1 MQVQRQ
7 SNIFRLSSLKIMN
20 ADLADLFLWDTNS
33 WPLPQIDQVRL
44 NLGCGEQIIDGFVNI
59 DFLPKTKEILR
70 WGLLNPWPSCL
81 ESNVEMAFSE
91 DLLEHFFYG
100 EQLYILCSMNVAL
113 KERGVFRVL
122 TPDLD
127 KLMSYSSGF
136 SLSRNANDWLVRTM
150 GARTGGD
157 ALNLGMR
164 FSGHRWLHNAKSLEY
179 MAELCG
185 YRKVGTTCAE
195 SILPEMSRL
204 NLRDETNSMSFAND
218 LVKERRIRKWQVKPT
233 RTTNAELIEEV
244 APSIQLYHATNEDPQ
259 IMYILPKELAVKDI
273 VLMNFRGTNLSQFKE
288 HSFAKVYLRLQEEK
302 SIYLDSTIRSSYTA
316 NILSVDQVRLKL
328 GAEEALNMVRFD
340 PGEKAG
346 DYFTVGPL
354 EIFWREN

>member
-1 MQVQRQ
+1 MQR
-7 SNIFRLSSLKIMN
+7 SGNSFRLSSLKIMN
-20 ADLADLFLWDTNS
+20 ADLAELFLWDTNPWLS
-33 WPLPQIDQVRL
+33 REPNEIRL
-44 NLGCGEQIIDGFVNI
+44 NLGCGEKIIAGFVNI
-59 DFLPKTKEILR
+59 DFLPKTEEVLR
-70 WGLLNPWPSCL
+70 WGLLNPWPCCL
-81 ESNVEMAFSE
+81 DGRVEMGFSE

-136 SLSRNANDWLVRTM
+136 SLSRNANDWLVKTM
-150 GARTGGD
+150 GARTGSD

-185 YRKVGTTCAE
+185 YRKVPTTCTK

-218 LVKERRIRKWQVKPT
+218 LVKERRIRNWRIKPKVIN
-233 RTTNAELIEEV
+233 NAEVVEEI
-244 APSIQLYHATNEDPQ
+244 APDIQLYQATNSDPQ
-259 IMYILPKELAVKDI
+259 IEYCLPQKLTVKDI
-273 VLMNFRGTNLSQFKE
+273 VLMNFRGANLSQFKE

-302 SIYLDSTIRSSYTA
+302 SIYLDNTLRSSYAA

-340 PGEKAG
+340 PGETAG

>member
-1 MQVQRQ
+1 
-7 SNIFRLSSLKIMN
+7 
-20 ADLADLFLWDTNS
+20 
-33 WPLPQIDQVRL
+33 
-44 NLGCGEQIIDGFVNI
+44 
-59 DFLPKTKEILR
+59 
-70 WGLLNPWPSCL
+70 
-81 ESNVEMAFSE
+81 
-91 DLLEHFFYG
+91 
-100 EQLYILCSMNVAL
+100 VAL

-127 KLMSYSSGF
+127 RLISYSSGF

-185 YRKVGTTCAE
+185 YRKIATTCAE
-195 SILPEMSRL
+195 SIRPEMNRI

-218 LVKERRIRKWQVKPT
+218 LVQERRVKNWQVKPKAII
-233 RTTNAELIEEV
+233 NAKLVEEV
-244 APSIQLYHATNEDPQ
+244 APDIQLYQATNSDPQ
-259 IMYILPKELAVKDI
+259 IEYYLPYELAVKDV

-288 HSFAKVYLRLQEEK
+288 HSFAKVYLKLEEDK
-302 SIYLDSTIRSSYTA
+302 SIYLDSTLRSSYTA
-316 NILSVDQVRLKL
+316 NILTADQVRLKL
-328 GAEEALNMVRFD
+328 SAMEALNMVRLD
-340 PGEKAG
+340 PGETVG
-346 DYFTVGPL
+346 DYFTVGSL